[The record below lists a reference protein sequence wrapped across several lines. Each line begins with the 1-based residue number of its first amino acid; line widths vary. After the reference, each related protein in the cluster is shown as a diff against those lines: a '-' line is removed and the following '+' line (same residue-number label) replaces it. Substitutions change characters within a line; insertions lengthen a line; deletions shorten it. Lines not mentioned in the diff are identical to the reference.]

1 MPERQAALA
10 NHTVFC
16 PNRADVVCSPSYLNG
31 LIVTTELQP
40 DLRSDEPIRDA
51 ARFLRRIAF
60 FLLFGAA
67 PAFSPYSKRS
77 LMLFSTLGASMIL
90 IAAVIEGNRAIRF
103 PTSLSRALLVVLG
116 AGFIYSLWSGL
127 SLAWTPFPGESGG
140 RYASFIMIALAAV
153 GLIFVMPKRFSAS
166 RLYILSGGVTIGY
179 IICLGLSLA
188 PSAEVN
194 LSVVNRSLTTLALLV
209 PPVTVWLMYRRRDVL
224 SVMLVL
230 MACFSNIMLGNM
242 IAFLA
247 LVLSSAVFVAALVW
261 PDQTRRWLAIICG
274 LLILLSPL
282 IPLVAA
288 YPLKF
293 VLGDAHSIAAL
304 FMDWFRVVAD
314 DPFRLLTGHGFDTI
328 GRAASAGLIPP
339 ETPRG
344 ILIDTWYELGLVGAI
359 SLAALISALF
369 MLSETMTRT
378 SAAAM
383 HASLV
388 GAFMIGTFGGNL
400 SQTPWLT
407 SLALAAVAILALER
421 GQYKTARPVSRDI
434 EAMRKQPSGFS
445 IFPDRFRF

>member
-1 MPERQAALA
+1 MSKIICVHPC
-10 NHTVFC
+10 V
-16 PNRADVVCSPSYLNG
+16 LNG

-40 DLRSDEPIRDA
+40 RFRSDEPILDA

-77 LMLFSTLGASMIL
+77 LMLFSTIGASLIL
-90 IAAVIEGNRAIRF
+90 IAAIMEGNRASRV
-103 PTSLSRALLVVLG
+103 PNGLSRPLLVALG
-116 AGFIYSLWSGL
+116 AGFVYLLWSAL

-140 RYASFIMIALAAV
+140 RYASFILIALAAV
-153 GLIFVMPKRFSAS
+153 GLIFVMPKRVSAS

-188 PSAEVN
+188 PTAEVN
-194 LSVVNRSLTTLALLV
+194 ASVVNRSLTTLALLV
-209 PPVTVWLMYRRRDVL
+209 PPVIVWLVYRRRDLL
-224 SVMLVL
+224 SLMLIL
-230 MACFSNIMLGNM
+230 MACFATLMLGN
-242 IAFLA
+242 IAAFLA
-247 LVLSSAVFVAALVW
+247 LVLSSLTFVASLVW
-261 PDQTRRWLAIICG
+261 PDQMRRWLAVVCG

-282 IPLVAA
+282 IPLLTA
-288 YPLKF
+288 YPLNF
-293 VLGDAHSIAAL
+293 VLGDDHGVAAL
-304 FMDWFRVVAD
+304 FMNWFRVVAD

-328 GRAASAGLIPP
+328 SRAASAGFIPP
-339 ETPRG
+339 DAPRG

-359 SLAALISALF
+359 SLSVLISALF
-369 MLSETMTRT
+369 MVSETMTRP

-388 GAFMIGTFGGNL
+388 GAMMIGTFGGNL

-407 SLALAAVAILALER
+407 SLALAAVAIVALER

-434 EAMRKQPSGFS
+434 EALKKQPSGFS